1 MKMTK
6 RIVSILLIAMMLL
19 VMTACGGGN
28 PNADKIIGKWETTM
42 DLTETMNTQFTTN
55 PAFSQFKDYLTLEDF
70 KLKMYFEF
78 KADGTYATTF
88 DEATVN
94 TSLDNLLAALKT
106 AIKGYLQAI
115 ITSQG
120 ASITVEQLLEA
131 QNNDLDTM
139 VNSSFN
145 REETIKAMTSGA
157 QSGKYEVK
165 GNQLFLSKTPDGAID
180 KSSCE
185 YITIEG
191 DTMQFTLPE
200 GVEVVKPEGLDNLDI
215 KAFYPLT
222 LKRVA

>member
-1 MKMTK
+1 MTK

-19 VMTACGGGN
+19 VMTACGGET
-28 PNADKIIGKWETTM
+28 NADKIIGKWETTM

-55 PAFSQFKDYLTLEDF
+55 PALSQFKDYLTLEDF
-70 KLKMYFEF
+70 NLKMYFEF
-78 KADGTYATTF
+78 NADGTYATTF
-88 DEATVN
+88 DEATLN

-106 AIKGYLQAI
+106 AMKGYLQAI

-120 ASITVEQLLEA
+120 VNITVEQLLEA
-131 QNNDLDTM
+131 QNTDLDTM

-145 REETIKAMTSGA
+145 REETIKSMTSGA

-165 GNQLFLSKTPDGAID
+165 GNQLFLSKTPDGTID

-200 GVEVVKPEGLDNLDI
+200 GAEVVKPEGLENLDI